1 MVLVELQQQTMVLVA
16 GHGSMVDCT
25 RAMAAWWTRAM
36 AAGGGWGHYV
46 LWRRVCTICRERR
59 GIGGRGGEGGRGPS
73 TLNCTALLS
82 QLCSLPPL
90 RCSVVQSLNH
100 RKLAGLLKREEGHW
114 AASGRPGVG
123 IRELGR
129 EERESNRVIGRV
141 MGRVIRRVIRRV
153 IGRVIWRERVI
164 GRVRGENLQQV
175 PTGDATR
182 LLGV

>member
-1 MVLVELQQQTMVLVA
+1 M
-16 GHGSMVDCT
+16 
-25 RAMAAWWTRAM
+25 
-36 AAGGGWGHYV
+36 
-46 LWRRVCTICRERR
+46 
-59 GIGGRGGEGGRGPS
+59 
-73 TLNCTALLS
+73 
-82 QLCSLPPL
+82 

-141 MGRVIRRVIRRV
+141 MGRVIRRVI
-153 IGRVIWRERVI
+153 GRVIWRERVI